1 MRLSD
6 LSVDNRVEWYKNC
19 WRRASY
25 HCRLSNG
32 RDGNARGEGT
42 RPVASHLAVASI
54 KEGVQRQGMLACL
67 CTPYGGAIVPRVDSC
82 DAASRFLRCL
92 LRYLRVVFFVDLWV
106 VLCFDDVVVLVA
118 VLFVAVV
125 VVVAGL

>member
-1 MRLSD
+1 MRNSSLDFAILIATFCHRVEFFIFGRLRLSD

-42 RPVASHLAVASI
+42 RPVASHLAVALI
-54 KEGVQRQGMLACL
+54 KKGVQRQGVLACL

-82 DAASRFLRCL
+82 GAASRLLRC
-92 LRYLRVVFFVDLWV
+92 
-106 VLCFDDVVVLVA
+106 CE
-118 VLFVAVV
+118 
-125 VVVAGL
+125 